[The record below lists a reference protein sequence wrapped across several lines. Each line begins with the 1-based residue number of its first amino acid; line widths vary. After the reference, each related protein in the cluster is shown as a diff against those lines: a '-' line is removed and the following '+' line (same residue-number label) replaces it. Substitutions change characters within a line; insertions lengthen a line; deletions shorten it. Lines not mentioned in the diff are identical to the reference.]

1 MFRPILHSRYN
12 SVNMTITLDTT
23 AYKLPNSG
31 LENDGQ
37 KF

>member
-1 MFRPILHSRYN
+1 
-12 SVNMTITLDTT
+12 MTITLDTT